1 MNILIFDDDISTV
14 QMLINKINW
23 NRLGIEK
30 IYPAYSV
37 SQAKDAFSQNPD
49 IDIMLCDIEAP
60 GGTGI
65 DLLRWVR
72 EKSFSTENIFLTNHA
87 EFSYAKEAIQ
97 LGCVDYIIK
106 LSPLSVIEEAVQKA
120 INRVKLNKMMLQ
132 YKFYEEYWAENHS
145 VITEQFWKELLLQNS
160 ATDRNELEKMVT
172 KRKVDV
178 DLNEEYFITL
188 ISYARYQNTDGKF
201 DDSSHRFI
209 IKNFAVQ
216 IILDGLESGNIIC
229 IEKGTKKYLSLVL
242 EKNIMEKIGTEQFKK
257 NCNTFIEFCNANL
270 GCNVN
275 CYLGEYVR
283 CEEAGLLEKKLDDI
297 DLDNVC
303 SVNKVFDI
311 KEYGACRKKKEPA
324 PPDTARWADMLKND
338 KKSVLFVS
346 VKKYIEQAAKTSE
359 IDAFFMNAFQK
370 DFLQMVFSVLEQEHI
385 QAHKLF
391 SDEKSNLLFSH
402 AVNSIYDMLK
412 WVDFTVNRASD
423 CINETRKLKTVI
435 DRIKEYIEQNFNK
448 DISRN
453 DIASKFFLNPD
464 YISRIF
470 NKETGLSIPEYQA
483 RLRVSRA
490 KELLKAGTSISE
502 AAAFVGYD
510 NFSYFSTVYKK
521 FEGITPAEFR
531 KKCRQRC
538 ER

>member
-14 QMLINKINW
+14 QMLMSKIDW
-23 NRLGIEK
+23 GRLGIDE
-30 IYPAYSV
+30 IYPAYSIN
-37 SQAKDAFSQNPD
+37 QAKEIFRLKPN

-65 DLLRWVR
+65 DLLRWAR
-72 EKSFSTENIFLTNHA
+72 ENSLNTENIFLTNHA

-106 LSPLSVIEEAVQKA
+106 LSPLSAIEDAVRKA
-120 INRVKLNKMMLQ
+120 INKVKLNNMLLQ

-145 VITEQFWKELLLQNS
+145 VVTEQFWKELLLRNS
-160 ATDRNELEKMVT
+160 AADMSEMESMVM

-188 ISYARYQNTDGKF
+188 ISYTRNQDR
-201 DDSSHRFI
+201 DDMLDDFSHLFVV
-209 IKNFAVQ
+209 KNFAMQ
-216 IILDGLESGNIIC
+216 IILDGINSGYIIY
-229 IEKGTKKYLSLVL
+229 IEKGTKKYLSLIL
-242 EKNIMEKIGTEQFKK
+242 GKSIMEEIGTEKFKK
-257 NCNTFIEFCNANL
+257 NFNDFISFCNSNL

-275 CYLGEYVR
+275 CYLGGYVR
-283 CEEAGLLEKKLDDI
+283 CEKIGLLQKKLEDF

-311 KEYGACRKKKEPA
+311 TEHGGSRKKKESA
-324 PPDTARWADMLKND
+324 PPETAKWAQMLKEGKN
-338 KKSVLFVS
+338 STLFIS
-346 VKKYIEQAAKTSE
+346 VKNYIEEIARTSD
-359 IDAFFMNAFQK
+359 IDASFMNAFQK

-391 SDEKSNLLFSH
+391 SDEKSNLLFIH
-402 AVNSIYDMLK
+402 AVNSVYDMLK
-412 WVDFTVNRASD
+412 WVDYTLNKTSD
-423 CINETRKLKTVI
+423 CINEARKLETVT
-435 DRIKEYIEQNFNK
+435 DKIKEYIELNFNK

-453 DIASKFFLNPD
+453 DIANKFFLNPD
-464 YISRIF
+464 YLSRIF

-483 RLRVSRA
+483 RLRVNKA
-490 KELLKAGTSISE
+490 KELLKMGMSISE
-502 AAAFVGYD
+502 TAALVGYD

-521 FEGITPAEFR
+521 IEGITPAEFR
-531 KKCRQRC
+531 KKYQQQ
-538 ER
+538 